1 MRLMSNVLPASLDPP
16 QRQGAFISKVQE
28 QNLEKYLKR
37 VTASNDALHE
47 QVVKQTRECFKQ
59 LETTQSGLLV
69 EVFLGKPSRTNRKEV
84 STTLKVRQGNNITY
98 SPDRNPAIQKL
109 LQTGLTSF
117 IEVQQGSERQANKK
131 RILMARMDLNSHFET
146 REDLDAQLER
156 LERLLQDT
164 LALEEVAEGF
174 NPKTDD
180 LKLVKP
186 SSKKS

>member
-1 MRLMSNVLPASLDPP
+1 
-16 QRQGAFISKVQE
+16 
-28 QNLEKYLKR
+28 
-37 VTASNDALHE
+37 
-47 QVVKQTRECFKQ
+47 
-59 LETTQSGLLV
+59 
-69 EVFLGKPSRTNRKEV
+69 
-84 STTLKVRQGNNITY
+84 
-98 SPDRNPAIQKL
+98 
-109 LQTGLTSF
+109 
-117 IEVQQGSERQANKK
+117 
-131 RILMARMDLNSHFET
+131 MARMDLNSHFET